1 MVRPALRSHSM
12 ARKKRRLPG
21 NNTTVHYDRRAPSR
35 AHCPITKKKLHGVPH
50 VRPSKLRK
58 LTKTQRRPNR
68 PYGGKV
74 THGALAKAIWEKVDE
89 EYHQEEQEQEE

>member
-21 NNTTVHYDRRAPSR
+21 NNTTIHYVRRKPSR
-35 AHCPITKKKLHGVPH
+35 ATCPISKEQLRGIPQERPTKMKNL
-50 VRPSKLRK
+50 S
-58 LTKTQRRPNR
+58 KTQRRPNR

-74 THGALAKAIWEKVDE
+74 THKVLAQAIWDKVDE
-89 EYHQEEQEQEE
+89 EYHHEESQ